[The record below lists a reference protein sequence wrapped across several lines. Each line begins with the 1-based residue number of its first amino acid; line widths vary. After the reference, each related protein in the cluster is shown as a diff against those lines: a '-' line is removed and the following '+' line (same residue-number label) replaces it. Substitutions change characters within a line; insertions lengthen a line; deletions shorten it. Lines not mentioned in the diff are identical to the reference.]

1 MACER
6 VKGFLSQAGASIEAR
21 DVDEDPSAYDELIAR
36 GYRTV
41 PLTII
46 GDAVIRGFDIAALR
60 AALDRAAVNNAQS

>member
-6 VKGFLSQAGASIEAR
+6 VKGFLSQAGAAIEVR

-46 GDAVIRGFDIAALR
+46 GGEAIRGFDGA
-60 AALDRAAVNNAQS
+60 SS